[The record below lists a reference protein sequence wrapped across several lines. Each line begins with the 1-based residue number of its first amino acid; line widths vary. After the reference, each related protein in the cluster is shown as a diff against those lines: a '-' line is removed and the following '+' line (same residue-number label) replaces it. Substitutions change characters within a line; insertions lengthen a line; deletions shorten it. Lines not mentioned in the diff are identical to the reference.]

1 MAAGVPVSA
10 IRSLG
15 AIHDLALLNP
25 ITGTLPAHAT
35 IAQVIDT
42 LRIVFAHI
50 AP

>member
-25 ITGTLPAHAT
+25 ITGTLPARVT
-35 IAQVIDT
+35 IAQVNDT
-42 LRIVFAHI
+42 LRTVFANN